1 MILEIINYGIN
12 VLAYKISAYNLIEP
26 NKKLNVGRL
35 SKTMAIP
42 LSYPKVNLILI
53 FILLPKLIS

>member
-35 SKTMAIP
+35 SKAMALP
-42 LSYPKVNLILI
+42 LCYPKINLNLI
-53 FILLPKLIS
+53 FILLFKLIS